1 MLSILLFGFLIGLR
15 HAIEADHVMAVAS
28 LTADKNPR
36 GMVRQG
42 VAWGLGHTLTLL
54 AVGGIVLYADSL
66 IPTEVANLLELI
78 VGVMLL
84 VLGGDLIRRVVK
96 NRWHI
101 HTHKHSNGPSHNH
114 FHSHAVTV
122 DCEATWHDHF
132 HPREL
137 PLRALLVGMMHGL
150 AGSAALV
157 LLALQAVQS
166 PLIGVFYLIIF
177 GLGSIAG
184 MALLSIC
191 IAVPMNHPLLK
202 TGRLRNGLS
211 GVIGISTMFLGAY
224 TIYDIGLSDGV
235 LLGWL

>member
-28 LTADKNPR
+28 LAADKNPAR
-36 GMVRQG
+36 VVQQG
-42 VAWGLGHTLTLL
+42 VVWGLGHTLTLL
-54 AVGGIVLYADSL
+54 VVGGIVIYADTL
-66 IPTEVANLLELI
+66 IPTEVANTLELI

-84 VLGGDLIRRVVK
+84 VLGGGLIRRVVK
-96 NRWHI
+96 SRWHI
-101 HTHKHSNGPSHNH
+101 HTHEHSDGLSHNH
-114 FHSHAVTV
+114 LHSHAVKI
-122 DCEATWHDHF
+122 DREATWHDHF

-157 LLALQAVQS
+157 LLALQTVQS
-166 PLIGVFYLIIF
+166 PLIGFFYIIIF

-191 IAVPMNHPLLK
+191 IAVPMRHPLLQ

-224 TIYDIGLSDGV
+224 TIYDIGLVGGV
-235 LLGWL
+235 LFG